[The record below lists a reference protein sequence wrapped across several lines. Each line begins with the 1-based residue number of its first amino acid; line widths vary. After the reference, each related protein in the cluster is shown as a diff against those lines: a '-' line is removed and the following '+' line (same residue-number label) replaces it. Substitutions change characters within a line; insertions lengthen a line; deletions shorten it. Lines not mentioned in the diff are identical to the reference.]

1 MNREPLRNV
10 AADRGLVGGPFGS
23 SLVNADYA
31 EDGIPVIRG
40 ANMNAGRFIGG
51 EFAFV
56 SHEKFARDLSRNS
69 AAPRDVIYTQR
80 GTLGQVALVPSTGAD
95 TFVVSQSQMRLRVD
109 PQRAVPEFVY
119 YASTTSEFLKQ
130 VDDRAVSTGVPHTN
144 LGILAE
150 LEIPLPPLAKQQAI
164 AEVLGALDDKIAAN
178 IALATTAEATIA
190 TAHTAAT
197 RNGVAE
203 KSLLDELVIEFGEPF
218 GGAQFSEPGV
228 GRPLIRIRDL
238 KTFKSQVW
246 STEFRPKEVVVAAGD
261 VLVGMDAEFRATPWL
276 GEAGLL
282 NQRVLRAR
290 HATYGRALVREM
302 LRRPLAEVEGEKS
315 ATTVIH
321 LNKADLAR
329 KTVEVPTGD
338 ALTAFE
344 RLAEPLY
351 EARVA
356 LAAENRTL
364 AATRNALLPQLMSG
378 KLRVRDAEAAASEAG
393 V

>member
-1 MNREPLRNV
+1 MLGEASIGDLVSAGVMSIGDGYRTKQSELRTSGFRMIRV
-10 AADRGLVGGPFGS
+10 ADVKGGQIALDSP
-23 SLVNADYA
+23 D
-31 EDGIPVIRG
+31 
-40 ANMNAGRFIGG
+40 
-51 EFAFV
+51 FV
-56 SHEKFARDLSRNS
+56 SAEFGRQIGAKAARVG
-69 AAPRDVIYTQR
+69 DVLLTTK
-80 GTLGQVALVPSTGAD
+80 GTVGRVAV
-95 TFVVSQSQMRLRVD
+95 
-109 PQRAVPEFVY
+109 VPELNGEAVY
-119 YASTTSEFLKQ
+119 SPQLCWFRVHKHGVLDHRFFSFWLSSAEFIAQASYLQSNTDMAPYISLSDLQTISI
-130 VDDRAVSTGVPHTN
+130 A
-144 LGILAE
+144 
-150 LEIPLPPLAKQQAI
+150 LPPLPKQQAI

-178 IALATTAEATIA
+178 TALAATAEATIA
-190 TAHTAAT
+190 TAYIAAM
-197 RNGVAE
+197 RGDAVE

-218 GGAQFSEPGV
+218 GGAQFSEPGL

-246 STEFRPKEVVVAAGD
+246 STESRPREVVVTAGD

-290 HATYGRALVREM
+290 HATFGRALVREM
-302 LRRPLAEVEGEKS
+302 LRRPLAEVESEKS

-329 KTVEVPTGD
+329 KTVDVPNAD
-338 ALTAFE
+338 SLTSFE

-364 AATRNALLPQLMSG
+364 AATRDALLPQLMSG

-393 V
+393 A

>member
-1 MNREPLRNV
+1 MNREPLRNI

-23 SLVNADYA
+23 SLVNADYTD
-31 EDGIPVIRG
+31 EGIPVIRG
-40 ANMNAGRFIGG
+40 ANMSAGRFIGG
-51 EFAFV
+51 QFAFV
-56 SHEKFARDLSRNS
+56 SQEKFARDLSRNS

-80 GTLGQVALVPSTGAD
+80 GTLGQVALVPSTGAG

-119 YASTTSEFLKQ
+119 YACTTSEFLQQ
-130 VDDRAVSTGVPHTN
+130 VDDRAISTGVPHTN

-150 LEIPLPPLAKQQAI
+150 LEIPLPSLSEQQAI

-178 IALATTAEATIA
+178 TALASTTESTIA
-190 TAHTAAT
+190 VAYAAAT
-197 RNGVAE
+197 HDGVVE
-203 KSLLDELVIEFGEPF
+203 RPLLDELVIEFGEPF

-261 VLVGMDAEFRATPWL
+261 VVVGMDAEFRATPWL
-276 GEAGLL
+276 GGAGLL

-290 HATYGRALVREM
+290 HATFGRALVREM
-302 LRRPLAEVEGEKS
+302 LRRPLAEIEGEKS

-329 KTVEVPTGD
+329 KTVDVPD
-338 ALTAFE
+338 ADSITAFE
-344 RLAEPLY
+344 RVAEPLY
-351 EARVA
+351 EVRVA

-364 AATRNALLPQLMSG
+364 AATRDALLPQLMSG
-378 KLRVRDAEAAASEAG
+378 KLRVRDAEEMSAQAG